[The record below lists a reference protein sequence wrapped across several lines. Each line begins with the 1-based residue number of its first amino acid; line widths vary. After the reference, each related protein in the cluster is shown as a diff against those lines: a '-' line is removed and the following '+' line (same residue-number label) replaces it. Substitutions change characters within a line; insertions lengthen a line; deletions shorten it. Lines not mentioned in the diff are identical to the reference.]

1 MYINYMS
8 DWIVKILQIRIPLVL
23 SQEVVYLVTIWDLF
37 MLTVFLGIFII
48 LIKYIIT
55 DSIDIKL
62 GDTDINYSS
71 TSYIPNKVHKV
82 SSKIKKHFKKNQ
94 NVGKNISDI
103 QSKKDSIIQGV
114 KK

>member
-8 DWIVKILQIRIPLVL
+8 DWIIKILQIRIPLVL
-23 SQEVVYLVTIWDLF
+23 SQEVVYLITIWDIF

-71 TSYIPNKVHKV
+71 TSYIPNRVHKD
-82 SSKIKKHFKKNQ
+82 STNIKKHIRDKQRIDN
-94 NVGKNISDI
+94 NISDI
-103 QSKKDSIIQGV
+103 KAKKIQL
-114 KK
+114 

>member
-8 DWIVKILQIRIPLVL
+8 NWIVKVLQIRIPLVL

-71 TSYIPNKVHKV
+71 TSYIPNRVHKDSV
-82 SSKIKKHFKKNQ
+82 KIKKHIKDRQ
-94 NVGKNISDI
+94 NVNKNISDI
-103 QSKKDSIIQGV
+103 QTKKNSIIQGV